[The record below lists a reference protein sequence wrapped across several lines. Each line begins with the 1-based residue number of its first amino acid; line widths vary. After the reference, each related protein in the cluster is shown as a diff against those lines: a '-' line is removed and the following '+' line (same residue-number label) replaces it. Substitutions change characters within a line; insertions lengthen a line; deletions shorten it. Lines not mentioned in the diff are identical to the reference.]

1 MKKIVIL
8 LCVMLMIILQYQ
20 IISTKDNGRPFNK
33 VSFNDNN
40 KVLNKVGL
48 KYMDTVV
55 LAGLNRLDIKN
66 TNVLI
71 KEFKI
76 ESIED
81 IETIAYIE
89 HIGTIYIIWIRK
101 IDKEECIEVLSHELI
116 HLKQYIN
123 NRVEVND
130 GHVVWLGNKI
140 LNEDIPEYLERPW
153 ELEAFAK
160 QGVLKNKIENILYN

>member
-1 MKKIVIL
+1 M
-8 LCVMLMIILQYQ
+8 LCVVLMIILQYQ

-116 HLKQYIN
+116 HLKQYN
-123 NRVEVND
+123 DNRAEVNN
-130 GHVVWLGNKI
+130 GYVVWLGNKI
-140 LNEDIPEYLERPW
+140 LNEDIPEYLKRPW